1 MAKNSVRDFDATAA
15 NNTDIQSVDIAENCA
30 PSGINNAIRELMAD
44 VKDVSTGTVALESP
58 QADSMT
64 VTGDLTVDTNTLYVD
79 STNNRVGVGTASPT
93 QVLTVKTATDANL
106 VALNDSGVRL
116 QATNDAGTSLDTM
129 KIAGNPLIFLGT
141 GGTESARLDSSNN
154 FLVGTTTLSTTT
166 DGHELRA
173 DGKLVSS
180 TSGAAV
186 AYFNRNTDD
195 GQIIRL
201 DKDGTTVGSIKSYN
215 GSFLQIESAGNQSG
229 LLFGTTAYYPVK
241 NGSLDNGN
249 IDIGNGSNRF
259 KDLYLGG
266 SVYADKV
273 GIGTSTI
280 SGKLTVA
287 GDDAFEA
294 ITLRDNTSSANMF
307 SITCAEYSG
316 SGGNPN
322 KFSAIN
328 SSAISFE
335 LGGLE
340 RMRLS
345 HTSNALSIGKTTFG
359 TSGQGFTVYGNT
371 APQCYFNKSQSGA
384 VNGVLFYHANSYV
397 GGLNYNNTNTS
408 LATSSDERLKDN
420 IENSD
425 DAGAKIDAM
434 QVRQFD
440 WKSTGEHQEYGFV
453 AQELEPVFAHAVH
466 TDKEGDYKSVD
477 YACLVPMLVKEI
489 QSLRQR
495 ITDLENA

>member
-44 VKDVSTGTVALESP
+44 IKDVSTGTVALESP

-79 STNNRVGVGTASPT
+79 STNDSVGIGTTSPSAPFSNR
-93 QVLTVKTATDANL
+93 
-106 VALNDSGVRL
+106 ALEVS
-116 QATNDAGTSLDTM
+116 
-129 KIAGNPLIFLGT
+129 GT
-141 GGTESARLDSSNN
+141 GGNGGVKVIRSDAATAGGLSLLSGSTTHSLYGEGAKDLNFWTNATERMRIDSTGD
-154 FLVGTTTLSTTT
+154 VGIGTTSPGHPLHVSGNGFGTIAKFSAD
-166 DGHELRA
+166 DGANNPRLLIYGSS
-173 DGKLVSS
+173 DGMHIQRTSG
-180 TSGAAV
+180 SGAANLMFEV
-186 AYFNRNTDD
+186 GGAE
-195 GQIIRL
+195 GG
-201 DKDGTTVGSIKSYN
+201 GTEAMRINS
-215 GSFLQIESAGNQSG
+215 SG
-229 LLFGTTAYYPVK
+229 
-241 NGSLDNGN
+241 
-249 IDIGNGSNRF
+249 
-259 KDLYLGG
+259 
-266 SVYADKV
+266 KV

>member
-44 VKDVSTGTVALESP
+44 IKDVSAGTVALESP
-58 QADSMT
+58 QADSLT

-79 STNNRVGVGTASPT
+79 STNNAVGVGTASPNTYGKFVAFSSGGHFSVDTNGQVNST
-93 QVLTVKTATDANL
+93 QSIDVGTAGGRFTGSSGRG
-106 VALNDSGVRL
+106 ALGSIHIEQTTTGADGGYMGFRTSPSGSTTPSER
-116 QATNDAGTSLDTM
+116 M
-129 KIAGNPLIFLGT
+129 RI
-141 GGTESARLDSSNN
+141 DSS
-154 FLVGTTTLSTTT
+154 
-166 DGHELRA
+166 
-173 DGKLVSS
+173 
-180 TSGAAV
+180 
-186 AYFNRNTDD
+186 
-195 GQIIRL
+195 
-201 DKDGTTVGSIKSYN
+201 
-215 GSFLQIESAGNQSG
+215 GN
-229 LLFGTTAYYPVK
+229 
-241 NGSLDNGN
+241 
-249 IDIGNGSNRF
+249 
-259 KDLYLGG
+259 
-266 SVYADKV
+266 V
-273 GIGTSTI
+273 GIGTSSPAT
-280 SGKLTVA
+280 KLAV
-287 GDDAFEA
+287 
-294 ITLRDNTSSANMF
+294 
-307 SITCAEYSG
+307 
-316 SGGNPN
+316 SGGY
-322 KFSAIN
+322 
-328 SSAISFE
+328 ISQTDGTRT
-335 LGGLE
+335 LYLGSDGTGGLFGTTTNHYLRFITNNTE
-340 RMRLS
+340 RMRIS
-345 HTSNALSIGKTTFG
+345 GTSPALSIGKTTFG
-359 TSGQGFTVYGNT
+359 TAGQGFTVYGNT
-371 APQCYFNKSQSGA
+371 VPQCYFNKSQSGS
-384 VNGVLFYHANSYV
+384 VNGILFYHADSYV